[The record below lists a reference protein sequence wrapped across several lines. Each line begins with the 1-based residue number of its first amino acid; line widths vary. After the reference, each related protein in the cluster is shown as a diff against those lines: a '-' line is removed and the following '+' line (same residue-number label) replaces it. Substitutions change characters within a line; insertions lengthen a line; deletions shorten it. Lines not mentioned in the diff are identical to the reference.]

1 MKLNWK
7 LCLVLFLVFYLPI
20 LTEINIQLAK
30 WRLKNE
36 SSIEGITA
44 KFGEPN
50 DIRIG
55 ERNLVLRDRYNLK
68 VDSTDEIWVYN
79 NEGIPYWF
87 IYVVTSDGMS
97 IKDSTI
103 DRGW

>member
-1 MKLNWK
+1 MNNGTTQFNAENPLAISD
-7 LCLVLFLVFYLPI
+7 LTFERVLI
-20 LTEINIQLAK
+20 AE
-30 WRLKNE
+30 
-36 SSIEGITA
+36 
-44 KFGEPN
+44 
-50 DIRIG
+50 
-55 ERNLVLRDRYNLK
+55 RDRHNLY

-87 IYVVTSDGMS
+87 IYVVTSDGKS